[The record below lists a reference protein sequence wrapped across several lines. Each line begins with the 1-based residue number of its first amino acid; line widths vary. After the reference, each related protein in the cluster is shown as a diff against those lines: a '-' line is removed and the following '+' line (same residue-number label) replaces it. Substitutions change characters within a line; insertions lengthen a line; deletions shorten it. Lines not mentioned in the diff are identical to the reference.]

1 MEWGM
6 IMALPTVIGM
16 LVLNLAR
23 PGNRTKPSG
32 VQRLMNPNGRSF
44 HGKGTGAGIPKSS
57 LIFNRAG
64 DAFGASPASPST
76 ACSSAFSKT
85 CLPVLL
91 YP

>member
-16 LVLNLAR
+16 LVLVFAQ
-23 PGNRTKPSG
+23 PG
-32 VQRLMNPNGRSF
+32 
-44 HGKGTGAGIPKSS
+44 KSYQT
-57 LIFNRAG
+57 
-64 DAFGASPASPST
+64 FGST
-76 ACSSAFSKT
+76 AINEPEWNRSVARLSLDRVLFSFSKT